1 MLKSYKELAAYQ
13 KAYQLVLKV
22 YDLTG
27 AFPKEETFGLTSQMR
42 RCAVSIPS
50 NIAEGYVRGSKEYVQ
65 FLKVALGSATEL
77 ETQLSISK
85 DLGYA
90 DDGAYTEVLSLN
102 EEVIKL
108 LKTYISSITNNNMS
122 GRDLNPNRYP
132 LTPKP

>member
-13 KAYQLVLKV
+13 KAYQLVLKI
-22 YDLTG
+22 YDMTG
-27 AFPKEETFGLTSQMR
+27 VFPKEETFGLTSQMR

-85 DLGYA
+85 DLGYVEN
-90 DDGAYTEVLSLN
+90 GVYPEVLLLN

-108 LKTYISSITNNNMS
+108 LKTYISSISKNK
-122 GRDLNPNRYP
+122 L
-132 LTPKP
+132 

>member
-50 NIAEGYVRGSKEYVQ
+50 NIAEGYVRGSKEYLQ

-90 DDGAYTEVLSLN
+90 DDEICTEVLSLN

-108 LKTYISSITNNNMS
+108 LKTYITGITNNKMS
-122 GRDLNPNRYP
+122 GRDLTPNRYP